1 MEAGFAGHRVQ
12 VGPAADEPHHVDP
25 RRRQRHQPV
34 SPSSTQ
40 RPTIAAADRD
50 SISSVIRRPAR
61 AQNIVSMTRSGG
73 VWPSAKDRK
82 LAIPRSPMTRMTL
95 MVAEHLVGSRPNLSS
110 HPPADST
117 KTE

>member
-25 RRRQRHQPV
+25 RRRPRHQPV

-40 RPTIAAADRD
+40 RPTIAAADRV

-61 AQNIVSMTRSGG
+61 AQTIVYMTRSGG
-73 VWPSAKDRK
+73 VWPSAQDR
-82 LAIPRSPMTRMTL
+82 LLTTTRSPISPL
-95 MVAEHLVGSRPNLSS
+95 PPLVA
-110 HPPADST
+110 PPLRAT
-117 KTE
+117 H